1 MAEGARLESVFRGN
15 SNQGSNPCLSA
26 IKNPRPWPRRY
37 TRKNVTSDPDFI
49 DFYELLQISPNAELE
64 TIQRVYRMLA
74 TRYHPDNPETGDEDH
89 FMMLTR
95 AYEALSDP
103 QQRESYDAF
112 YQQNKIHPISLFE
125 SKDFSLGIDGES
137 NRRMGILCL
146 LYKRRRSNTDN
157 PGISILELES
167 MMSCPREHLM
177 FTLWYLKEND
187 CVRQD
192 ESSDYVITGA
202 GVDYVETHLP
212 SNRLL
217 YGLLNAAESGV
228 PQDDSKAAE
237 S

>member
-1 MAEGARLESVFRGN
+1 VSSQTSPIAEALYS
-15 SNQGSNPCLSA
+15 
-26 IKNPRPWPRRY
+26 K
-37 TRKNVTSDPDFI
+37 TNVASDPDFT

-64 TIQRVYRMLA
+64 TIQRVYKMLA

-103 QQRESYDAF
+103 QQRESYDAL
-112 YQQNKIHPISLFE
+112 YQQNKVHPISLFE
-125 SKDFSLGIDGES
+125 SKDFSIGVDGES

-146 LYKRRRSNTDN
+146 LYKRRRSDTDN

-167 MMSCPREHLM
+167 MMACPREHLM
-177 FTLWYLKEND
+177 FTQWYLKENN

-192 ESSDYVITGA
+192 ENSDYVITGA

-212 SNRLL
+212 SNQPLHR
-217 YGLLNAAESGV
+217 LLNAAESRSPGAT
-228 PQDDSKAAE
+228 PRAGE